1 MKKLTNVLL
10 VSSILLGGFGIG
22 TMNASAETVKDNEL
36 GWIPGLSDPE
46 DDSVTIQG
54 EDNAQIKVDGWI
66 GPWDPVGPEDVSY
79 VDITV
84 PTKVRYANA
93 VTDDGQPLPNILSP
107 IYTVT
112 NNSSARRV
120 KIEISKFEEKSQSGV
135 RQDLYFT
142 PTNEA
147 GVRLQSVAGQFLN
160 SPTYLTELDKSS
172 SKTLKFEGKIA
183 EGFKEN
189 QVVRTSYE
197 ITFNFTALKDTES

>member
-46 DDSVTIQG
+46 DDSATIQG
-54 EDNAQIKVDGWI
+54 KDNAQIGVDGWI

-160 SPTYLTELDKSS
+160 SPTYLTE
-172 SKTLKFEGKIA
+172 
-183 EGFKEN
+183 
-189 QVVRTSYE
+189 
-197 ITFNFTALKDTES
+197 

>member
-46 DDSVTIQG
+46 DDSATIQG
-54 EDNAQIKVDGWI
+54 KDNAQIGVDGWI

-84 PTKVRYANA
+84 PIKVRYANA

-189 QVVRTSYE
+189 QVVRPSYE

>member
-10 VSSILLGGFGIG
+10 VSSILLGGFGLG
-22 TMNASAETVKDNEL
+22 TINANAENL
-36 GWIPGLSDPE
+36 GWSPGLSDPNDE
-46 DDSVTIQG
+46 STNIQG
-54 EDNAQIKVDGWI
+54 EDSAQIGVDGWI
-66 GPWDPVGPEDVSY
+66 GPWEPIGPDDVSY

-93 VTDDGQPLPNILSP
+93 VTEDGKPLPNIVSP

-147 GVRLQSVAGQFLN
+147 GVRLQSVAGQFIN

-183 EGFKEN
+183 EGFKED
-189 QVVRTSYE
+189 QVVRPSYE
-197 ITFNFTALKDTES
+197 ITFNFTALKDVES